1 MKIVISQFNAVV
13 GDIEG
18 NAAKIISEAKIAHA
32 SGAHVM
38 LTPELALCGYIPE
51 DLLLRPAF
59 MDACH
64 SALEHICRA
73 LADLKG
79 FYLVL
84 GYSTGYSKSTPTVA
98 MQHRYNAA
106 AVLHE
111 GELLGNYYKHFLP
124 NYQVFDEDR
133 YFKAGD
139 NPFVFEAHGVR
150 MGVLICE
157 DIWFDA
163 AALQSVEA
171 GAQVLLVL
179 NASPFH
185 SGKQVQREKR
195 VSALAAQVNAPVIYA
210 NLVGGQDELVFDG
223 GSFAVNEQGKVVARA
238 KQFDCE
244 PLLIDMNASRQISGL
259 MHDIADEN
267 AALWQALVLGV
278 KDYFGKN
285 GFKDAVLGLS
295 GGVDS
300 ALVLAIAVDALG
312 AQHLRAVMMPSAYT
326 ADISLQDAREMAHR
340 LNVDYDEIAI
350 EDSYT
355 ALMQGLGALFRGYDE
370 DVTEENLQ
378 ARIRG
383 TLLMA
388 ISNKTGALVLA
399 TGNKSELATGYCTL
413 YGDMAGGFAVIKD
426 VLKTRVYNLAYWRNV
441 HDPFGR
447 GHSPIPQ
454 RILTRA
460 PSAELRPEQKDQDSL
475 PAYAI
480 LDEIIQRYVEKDQRI
495 DQIVNAGFD
504 AGIVEKVVQLI
515 KTAEYK
521 RRQAP
526 IGVRVT
532 PRAFGKDWRYPIT
545 SRFKE

>member
-18 NAAKIISEAKIAHA
+18 NAAKIIHEAKIAYA
-32 SGAHVM
+32 SGGRVM

-59 MDACH
+59 MQACDQALERIC
-64 SALEHICRA
+64 SALAE
-73 LADLKG
+73 LKG

-84 GYSTGYSKSTPTVA
+84 GYPAGYGERTPNVA
-98 MQHRYNAA
+98 FGHCYNAA

-111 GELLGNYYKHFLP
+111 GSLVGSYRKHFLP
-124 NYQVFDEDR
+124 NYQVFDESR

-139 NPFVFEAHGVR
+139 APFVFEAHGLR
-150 MGVLICE
+150 FGILICE

-171 GAQVLLVL
+171 GAEVLLVL

-185 SGKQVQREKR
+185 SGKQVQRER
-195 VSALAAQVNAPVIYA
+195 RISTLAAQVNAPIIYT

-223 GSFAVNEQGKVVARA
+223 GSFAVNEQGDVVARA
-238 KQFDCE
+238 KCFDCE
-244 PLLIDMNASRQISGL
+244 PLLIDVGSLRQISG
-259 MHDIADEN
+259 MIHDMADEN
-267 AALWQALVLGV
+267 ASLWQALVLGV
-278 KDYFGKN
+278 KDYFAKN

-295 GGVDS
+295 GGIDS

-312 AQHLRAVMMPSAYT
+312 AEHVRAVMMPSPYT
-326 ADISLQDAREMAHR
+326 ADISLEDAREMARR
-340 LNVDYDEIAI
+340 LSVHYDEISI
-350 EDSYT
+350 EASYT
-355 ALMQGLGALFRGYDE
+355 ALQQGLSPLFTGYSE

-426 VLKTRVYNLAYWRNV
+426 VLKTRVYNLAYWRNSN
-441 HDPFGR
+441 DPFGR
-447 GHSPIPQ
+447 CAEPIPQ

-460 PSAELRPEQKDQDSL
+460 PSAELRPQQIDQDSL
-475 PAYAI
+475 PAYAV
-480 LDEIIQRYVEKDQRI
+480 LDEIIQRYVEKEEGI
-495 DQIVNAGFD
+495 DQIVDAGFEV
-504 AGIVEKVVQLI
+504 GGVRKVVQLI
-515 KTAEYK
+515 KAAEYK

-545 SRFKE
+545 SRYKE